1 MLNFAEQ
8 TGSGAVMLVWSF
20 STHRKQSAFIY
31 NVFENSDFVVSI
43 FKTSLN
49 VVDRDS
55 DLSRICFARFPLC
68 GAAKIPRENFSWIPY
83 LFLVP
88 EEIEF
93 GELFF
98 EELAC

>member
-1 MLNFAEQ
+1 M
-8 TGSGAVMLVWSF
+8 
-20 STHRKQSAFIY
+20 
-31 NVFENSDFVVSI
+31 VSI

-49 VVDRDS
+49 VVVVT
-55 DLSRICFARFPLC
+55 RICHEYALHAFRWQ
-68 GAAKIPRENFSWIPY
+68 AAKIPRENFSLIPY

-98 EELAC
+98 EEQLASVLQ